1 MTTAGIP
8 AHALLPL
15 ALLLAGGSAL
25 AASLAFRLARATQ
38 RRAGWLAVGAPLVP
52 AVRPHLAHDG
62 ADLTAVV
69 IASVLLF
76 LAVMN
81 AQRTRVA
88 QLPLLWGWQLDRAAG
103 RAVLE
108 RLGPVDRTRPG
119 QHDRRHGWGRRWR
132 RTRDQEQA

>member
-15 ALLLAGGSAL
+15 ALLFVGAAAL
-25 AASLAFRLARATQ
+25 AASVAFRLARPTQ
-38 RRAGWLAVGAPLVP
+38 RRAGWLAVGAPLIP

-62 ADLTAVV
+62 ADLTTVV

-76 LAVMN
+76 VAVMH

-88 QLPLLWGWQLDRAAG
+88 QLPLLWGWQVDRAAS
-103 RAVLE
+103 RLAPE
-108 RLGPVDRTRPG
+108 RLGPAAPSRAG
-119 QHDRRHGWGRRWR
+119 QHDPRHGRRRWR
-132 RTRDQEQA
+132 RIRD